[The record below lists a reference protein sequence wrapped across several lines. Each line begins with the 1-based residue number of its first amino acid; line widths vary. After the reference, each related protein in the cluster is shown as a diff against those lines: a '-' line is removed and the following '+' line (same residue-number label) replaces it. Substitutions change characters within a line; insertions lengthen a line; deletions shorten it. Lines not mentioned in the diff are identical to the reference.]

1 MAEPS
6 KFTEKVTHSAT
17 DLAGQAAEKAGPAI
31 ERAKEVAT
39 ELVEKAG
46 PLLERAGELAAQ
58 GVSVAAEQIDRA
70 TGGKYSDKIST
81 ASAKIEEKLDRGTK

>member
-6 KFTEKVTHSAT
+6 KFTDKAS
-17 DLAGQAAEKAGPAI
+17 DLASQAAEKAGPAI

-81 ASAKIEEKLDRGTK
+81 TSAKIEGKLDRNK